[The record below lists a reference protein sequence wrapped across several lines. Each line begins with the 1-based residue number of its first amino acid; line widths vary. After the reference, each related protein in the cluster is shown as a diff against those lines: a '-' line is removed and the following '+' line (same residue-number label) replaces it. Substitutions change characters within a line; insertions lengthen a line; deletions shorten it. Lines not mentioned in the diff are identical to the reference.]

1 VTGTRC
7 TCAAFSSAAYLR
19 RAARD
24 HHAVRHAVGGAAG
37 IGGEDA
43 AYRGAFGDLD
53 AGRAQIGDE
62 VADQPAPFQRAGLV
76 C

>member
-1 VTGTRC
+1 MR
-7 TCAAFSSAAYLR
+7 LR
-19 RAARD
+19 RLEQGRDLRRTARH

-43 AYRGAFGDLD
+43 AYRGAFGNLD
-53 AGRAQIGDE
+53 TCRAQIGDKGSC
-62 VADQPAPFQRAGLV
+62 QPSPAQRAGLV